1 MCASYLVCSVVVEEV
16 AALTAAEKVRRKAAR
31 LELACDDVRGSGVF
45 RLWLAR
51 KCDQK
56 CGDASE

>member
-31 LELACDDVRGSGVF
+31 LELACDDVRGSNAV
-45 RLWLAR
+45 RLCRGCRACSKRLV
-51 KCDQK
+51 CV
-56 CGDASE
+56 